1 MRHADINP
9 SQPPSCTGTVHA
21 SGTRVPTLNPD
32 QTTGTGFFRVEVPL
46 SGTAVL
52 TPEGI
57 DSQITAT
64 EAAALCG
71 VALCTITKWA
81 REERI
86 LPVGMNRQGRKLY
99 RLLDIAKAERATRDR
114 ARR

>member
-1 MRHADINP
+1 MA
-9 SQPPSCTGTVHA
+9 
-21 SGTRVPTLNPD
+21 
-32 QTTGTGFFRVEVPL
+32 
-46 SGTAVL
+46 GTAVL

-81 REERI
+81 REGRI
-86 LPVGMNRQGRKLY
+86 EPVGLNVQGRKLY
-99 RLLDIAKAERATRDR
+99 RLLDVAKAEHATRDR

>member
-1 MRHADINP
+1 MA
-9 SQPPSCTGTVHA
+9 
-21 SGTRVPTLNPD
+21 
-32 QTTGTGFFRVEVPL
+32 
-46 SGTAVL
+46 GTAVL

-57 DSQITAT
+57 DSQITAS

-86 LPVGMNRQGRKLY
+86 LPVGISRQGRKLY
-99 RLLDIAKAERATRDR
+99 LLLDVAKAERATRDK